1 MAQAECTCTHVS
13 RIFYDASGNE
23 RDYVNVSEKYTIIEK
38 IHKGPYSGH
47 DHADKCPYIA
57 SYSLTASI
65 AESKRMIA
73 EIEKQMRMKH
83 THEGNNAP
91 RGAWAFTLTKSPK
104 DELTVGDMIAAVKKV
119 LTKQKSKKVIK
130 YAWYLEYGGHDEEG
144 LPNHPHIHGM
154 YETDDGYRIEQKH
167 FIRAWPIWK
176 ESKSAGA
183 GFRGGYHR
191 PVKHDEKYNAYIKK
205 DGGIGESY
213 NVESPTDQ

>member
-23 RDYVNVSEKYTIIEK
+23 RDYVSVSEKYTIIEK

-57 SYSLTASI
+57 SYSLTSSI

-73 EIEKQMRMKH
+73 EIEKQMRMKT
-83 THEGNNAP
+83 THVGNGSP
-91 RGAWAFTLTKSPK
+91 RGAFAFTFTKSPK

-130 YAWYLEYGGHDEEG
+130 YAWYLEYKGRDEEG

-167 FIRAWPIWK
+167 FKRAWKVWS
-176 ESKSAGA
+176 EDVACGA

-191 PVKHDEKYNAYIKK
+191 PVKHDERYNAYIKK

-213 NVESPTDQ
+213 NVDPPDQ